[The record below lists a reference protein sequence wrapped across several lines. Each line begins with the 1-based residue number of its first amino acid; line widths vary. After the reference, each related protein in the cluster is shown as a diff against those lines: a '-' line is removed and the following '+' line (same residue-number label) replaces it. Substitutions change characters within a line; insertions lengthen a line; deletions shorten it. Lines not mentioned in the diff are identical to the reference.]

1 MESNCE
7 VSLYS
12 VCRDDLKNHITMLTS
27 TTNLYAWAAVSLRVD
42 EQKAV
47 ELCLRLQALFEADS

>member
-12 VCRDDLKNHITMLTS
+12 VCRDDLKNHITTLTS
-27 TTNLYAWAAVSLRVD
+27 IINLYAWAESR
-42 EQKAV
+42 
-47 ELCLRLQALFEADS
+47 